1 MENSKHIRC
10 PYIPEKCEY
19 RPCLQTHIFCFGES
33 PSPSYSKKKIL
44 FELLRKRLDFIRL
57 SDYNMIWII
66 VGRSEWDRSGPWNTY
81 QSHRPLNDGV
91 FPPGAYRFYVPKG
104 VSQAPSALEQY
115 GAFQMMSQSPQ
126 TQESKAESTLRSP
139 LKIKNEPQ
147 TIATLTRNRGRY
159 PVASVAKSLDFT
171 GFFGYL

>member
-1 MENSKHIRC
+1 MGGNAKNFFLLFNGLFFSKTWHPLKKICAPAFVKAGARCICGYEIMENSKHIRC

-57 SDYNMIWII
+57 SDYNIKWII

-126 TQESKAESTLRSP
+126 TQE
-139 LKIKNEPQ
+139 
-147 TIATLTRNRGRY
+147 
-159 PVASVAKSLDFT
+159 
-171 GFFGYL
+171 

>member
-57 SDYNMIWII
+57 SDYNIIWII

-126 TQESKAESTLRSP
+126 TQESKAESMSRNP
-139 LKIKNEPQ
+139 LIITSEPQ
-147 TIATLTRNRGRY
+147 NYQQPWLEIV
-159 PVASVAKSLDFT
+159 VAIR
-171 GFFGYL
+171 